1 MNNTPFSTLTLSYA
15 DWRDSKIHMV
25 NMSYR
30 DLQIIV
36 DVLDDYSKLLQEH
49 MEKNPP
55 QNFWAKHT
63 KDELVK
69 HTMRISDRLADAIG
83 LDKTY
88 PKCKKQQEAWNDVG
102 EDSLTLLTTRGV
114 RKGKKRG
121 NEQ

>member
-49 MEKNPP
+49 IQKNPP
-55 QNFWAKHT
+55 QNSWAKHN
-63 KDELVK
+63 KEELEIGS
-69 HTMRISDRLADAIG
+69 MQISDRLADAIG

-88 PKCKKQQEAWNDVG
+88 PKCKKHLEKQQETRDDVG
-102 EDSLTLLTTRGV
+102 EDALTLATTRGT
-114 RKGKKRG
+114 R
-121 NEQ
+121 